1 MIPQNWAVKSTAE
14 VRDWTQWPERRQGD
28 EAVVKQ
34 KLLRSQQK
42 QLSGGFDDAGGS
54 WDAEECREFSLLTPG
69 QPKGEKD
76 KSAHMVGWREKI

>member
-1 MIPQNWAVKSTAE
+1 MIPQNWAVKSAAE

-54 WDAEECREFSLLTPG
+54 WDAEECSLLTPG